1 MGVVILL
8 VPVEDTF
15 NQSNNSIYIACTEC
29 GLLDYR
35 NQPITPFC
43 NILQFEF
50 FNLTNIS
57 CNIDRTAVAFCNL
70 YQQSSDIPEEYQVS
84 YLHNDQRLSLEYSIS
99 ILVQTLTALTLLHV
113 LEVFYFLQTT
123 VHSILTYQ

>member
-1 MGVVILL
+1 MGVIILL

-15 NQSNNSIYIACTEC
+15 NQSSNSIYITCIEC

-43 NILQFEF
+43 NFLQLEF
-50 FNLTNIS
+50 FNPKNFS
-57 CNIDRTAVAFCNL
+57 CSVDRSAVAFCNL
-70 YQQSSDIPEEYQVS
+70 YQRSSDIPEEYQVS
-84 YLHNDQRLSLEYSIS
+84 YLQNNQKLSLEYSIS

-113 LEVFYFLQTT
+113 LEVLYFLQTT
-123 VHSILTYQ
+123 VHFILI